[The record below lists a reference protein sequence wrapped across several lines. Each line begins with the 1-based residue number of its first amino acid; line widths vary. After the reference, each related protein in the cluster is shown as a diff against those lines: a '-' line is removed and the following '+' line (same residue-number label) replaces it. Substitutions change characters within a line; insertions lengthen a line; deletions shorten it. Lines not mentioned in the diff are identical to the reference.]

1 MKRGEK
7 SRFTVSPEY
16 CKEKE
21 DEGMQDFLAGTPW
34 ESHKVFIMDIEL
46 VNITKVEDWYGGK
59 TAVMRTLRKGK
70 GRNAYS
76 DSTVYFR
83 IKVEVNG
90 EQTFSNYQEELA
102 DTPIAE

>member
-21 DEGMQDFLAGTPW
+21 DEGMEAFLAGTPW

-46 VNITKVEDWYGGK
+46 VNITKVEDWYGGRNGSVVVCGQNCQK
-59 TAVMRTLRKGK
+59 FFDPCQGK
-70 GRNAYS
+70 LG
-76 DSTVYFR
+76 
-83 IKVEVNG
+83 
-90 EQTFSNYQEELA
+90 
-102 DTPIAE
+102 